1 MEVYL
6 RRLLLD
12 SVLSFGGRGSSSY
25 KSRAAICRVVRRG
38 RGGGLGGGSLSYTPR
53 ARVCQV
59 FRWVARLFQALYCNL
74 SHRPGGG
81 YYLLNARC

>member
-1 MEVYL
+1 MGVYL
-6 RRLLLD
+6 RRLVLD

-38 RGGGLGGGSLSYTPR
+38 RGGLGGGRLSFTPP

-59 FRWVARLFQALYCNL
+59 FRWVGRLCFKPYAVIHLIGREEGIIC
-74 SHRPGGG
+74 
-81 YYLLNARC
+81 